1 MIEVLGW
8 MIVVGFFCYILKNIF
23 FRKKVDKNEIVL
35 NSNDI
40 KHSGPFSG
48 SFKYKK

>member
-1 MIEVLGW
+1 MIEVLGCLL
-8 MIVVGFFCYILKNIF
+8 VVGFFSLVLKKIF

-35 NSNDI
+35 NSKDI

>member
-8 MIVVGFFCYILKNIF
+8 MIVVGFFCYILKKI

-48 SFKYKK
+48 SFRYKK